1 MALQVDPSSRKEDL
15 LDAALGERIYA
26 ASKPKMTLG
35 MGKRGKASKP
45 LQVSAV
51 QTPQSAQ
58 PLTMRAYRVVNCVS
72 DASVFLPNEKPISF
86 QHRYEETRTKQS
98 YSLACVY

>member
-1 MALQVDPSSRKEDL
+1 MFGFPRYYCIRPKADPQMALQVDPSSRKEDL

-51 QTPQSAQ
+51 QTPQNAQ
-58 PLTMRAYRVVNCVS
+58 PLT
-72 DASVFLPNEKPISF
+72 P
-86 QHRYEETRTKQS
+86 
-98 YSLACVY
+98 